1 MGFRVLV
8 CIQGLL
14 MKKFLGFV
22 FLFLVLLAI
31 AAGIAMWKFPWIQE
45 KLGFSTNDDKIL
57 ASQAAELA
65 LKEAETWLSSQK
77 TKPTAVQKCSQP
89 PCMVWQKAALP
100 ANLAEEKD
108 SWWQTQGRPYTQ
120 KIPGLSIPPRYVI
133 EEYEFVAQELNPDEL
148 SKKLGYSHYKVT
160 ARGIGKSEKSQSVL
174 ESIYSVK
181 FN

>member
-1 MGFRVLV
+1 
-8 CIQGLL
+8 
-14 MKKFLGFV
+14 MKKFLSFV
-22 FLFLVLLAI
+22 FIFLVLLAI

-45 KLGFSTNDDKIL
+45 KFGFSSKDDQKL

-65 LKEAETWLSSQK
+65 LKEAETWLSMQ
-77 TKPTAVQKCSQP
+77 TIKPSAVQKCPQP
-89 PCMVWQKAALP
+89 PCIVWQKGALP
-100 ANLAEEKD
+100 ANISEQKD

-120 KIPGLSIPPRYVI
+120 KIPGISIPPRYVI
-133 EEYEFVAQELNPDEL
+133 EEYEFIAQELSPDEL

-160 ARGIGKSEKSQSVL
+160 ARGTGKSEKSQSVL